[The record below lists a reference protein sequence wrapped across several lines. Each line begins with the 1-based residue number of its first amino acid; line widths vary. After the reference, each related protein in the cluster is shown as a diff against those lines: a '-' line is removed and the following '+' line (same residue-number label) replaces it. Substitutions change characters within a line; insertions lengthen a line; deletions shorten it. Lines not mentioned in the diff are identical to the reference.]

1 MFQQKP
7 SPYPTVV
14 EKELK
19 YVADDVDTVVGPSV
33 KVEGDFASEGNI
45 IVKGTVT
52 GSVKTSKMLTVEV
65 GAKIFANV
73 RADNA
78 VVSGSVKGNVKVSE
92 RLELTETAQV
102 SGDIDCKVL
111 SVIPGALILGKVS
124 MKGISLPEEAEKTEK
139 RKIFGK
145 IKTGDEEIT
154 PSI

>member
-7 SPYPTVV
+7 SSFPTMA

-19 YVADDVDTVVGPSV
+19 YATDDVDTVVGPSV

-45 IVKGTVT
+45 VVKGTVT
-52 GSVKTSKMLTVEV
+52 GSVKTSKMLTVEA

-78 VVSGSVKGNVKVSE
+78 VVSGSVRGNMKVGD

-102 SGDIDCKVL
+102 SGDIDCKIL
-111 SVIPGALILGKVS
+111 SVTPGALIFGKVS
-124 MKGISLPEEAEKTEK
+124 MKGISMPEEVEKTEK

-145 IKTGDEEIT
+145 LKTDGEEA
-154 PSI
+154 PSNL

>member
-1 MFQQKP
+1 MFQKSP
-7 SPYPTVV
+7 SYPAVL
-14 EKELK
+14 EKEIK
-19 YVADDVDTVVGPSV
+19 YTPDDVDTVVGPSV

-52 GSVKTSKMLTVEV
+52 GSVKTSKMLTVET

-78 VVSGSVKGNVKVSE
+78 IVSGSIKGNVKVNE

-111 SVIPGALILGKVS
+111 SVTPGALILGKVS
-124 MKGISLPEEAEKTEK
+124 MKGISLPEEPEKTEK

-145 IKTGDEEIT
+145 VKSDDNEVV
-154 PSI
+154 PNL